1 LACRIY
7 FLQDQVHELTEA
19 GAHDK
24 LVKQAL
30 FFGLRDLFMIFARR
44 PWFMFTQHGANK
56 IIGKFPGGFEQI
68 YGGVVAA
75 RAIFQVLAVGT
86 HVISVEVY
94 GK

>member
-1 LACRIY
+1 MGKLEN
-7 FLQDQVHELTEA
+7 L

-30 FFGLRDLFMIFARR
+30 FFGLRDLFMIFARM

-56 IIGKFPGGFEQI
+56 IINKSPGGAVQI
-68 YGGVVAA
+68 YGGVTAA
-75 RAIFQVLAVGT
+75 RGIFQVLALGT
-86 HVISVEVY
+86 HIISVEVF